1 MIVCSINMAQKDA
14 FSVPGGRQRLAQ
26 QGCGRLEQPD
36 RGCMKTH
43 NLFVRVIF
51 PMLECLSRACLGKM
65 IVFQY
70 QMAAHA
76 AKEISRFFS
85 PK

>member
-1 MIVCSINMAQKDA
+1 MIVCSTNMAQKDA

-43 NLFVRVIF
+43 NLFVRVESSS
-51 PMLECLSRACLGKM
+51 LCLNVCPEPVL
-65 IVFQY
+65 
-70 QMAAHA
+70 
-76 AKEISRFFS
+76 AK
-85 PK
+85 